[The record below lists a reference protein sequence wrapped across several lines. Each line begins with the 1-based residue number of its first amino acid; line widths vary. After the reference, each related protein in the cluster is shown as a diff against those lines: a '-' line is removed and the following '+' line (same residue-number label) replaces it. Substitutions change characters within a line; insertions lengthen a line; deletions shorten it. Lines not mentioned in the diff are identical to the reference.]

1 MRRTREAW
9 LCLLLLSLEIYSLA
23 AEAVFPSPQ
32 GPIQTRKIQISGE
45 RVKVLVRLYLK
56 RRGAY
61 PVYLYTVLPCAKTL
75 VTLRCKLKSRSG
87 LAL

>member
-32 GPIQTRKIQISGE
+32 GPIQTREIQISGE
-45 RVKVLVRLYLK
+45 RVKVLVRYI
-56 RRGAY
+56 
-61 PVYLYTVLPCAKTL
+61 
-75 VTLRCKLKSRSG
+75 
-87 LAL
+87 